1 MGREIKPQPGILDI
15 APYVGGASKVEGVDN
30 VTKLS
35 SNENPFGASDKAVE
49 AFVRA
54 AHHLHRYPSTD
65 HASLR
70 AAIGEVHGLDPAR
83 LICGVGSDEI
93 ITFLCQAYAGVGD
106 EVIHTEHGFS
116 MYKISTLAAGATPV
130 EVPERERVV
139 DVDAILA
146 AVTSKTRLVFIANPA
161 NPTGTMVGEAAL
173 DRLARELPAGVILV
187 LDGAYAE
194 YVEGFDGGAKLV
206 DTHAN
211 VVMTRTFSK
220 IYGLGGLRI
229 GWGYASPEIIDV
241 LNRVRGPFNLST
253 AQIAAAEAA
262 VRDQA
267 WVEKCRAD
275 NMRLRAWL
283 AEALA
288 EHGVPSDTSCANF
301 VLARFA
307 SEKQAGEVDEFLKT
321 EGIIVRRV
329 AGYKLPNCL
338 RITVG
343 DEASCRRVAHLIAVA
358 VGGKPMV
365 PVKEDEAADTEA
377 EE

>member
-1 MGREIKPQPGILDI
+1 MGREITAQPGILDI
-15 APYVGGASKVEGVDN
+15 KPYVGGASKVEGVAN
-30 VTKLS
+30 ATKLS
-35 SNENPFGASDKAVE
+35 SNENPFGPSDKAVD
-49 AFVRA
+49 AYLRA
-54 AHHLHRYPSTD
+54 AHSLNRYPSTD
-65 HASLR
+65 HAALR
-70 AAIGEVHGLDPAR
+70 AAIGDVHGLDPAR
-83 LICGVGSDEI
+83 IICGVGSDEI
-93 ITFLCQAYAGVGD
+93 ITFLCQSYAGPGD

-130 EVPERERVV
+130 EVAERERVV

-146 AVTSKTRLVFIANPA
+146 AVTKKTKLVFIANPA
-161 NPTGTMVGEAAL
+161 NPTGTMAGDGAL
-173 DRLARELPAGVILV
+173 SRLARDLPKNVILV

-194 YVEGFDGGAKLV
+194 YVEGFDGSASMVEK
-206 DTHAN
+206 HAN

-220 IYGLGGLRI
+220 IYGLGALRI
-229 GWGYASPEIIDV
+229 GWGYASAEIIDV

-253 AQIAAAEAA
+253 SQLAAAEAA

-275 NMRLRAWL
+275 NTRLRAWL
-283 AEALA
+283 AESLA

-307 SEKQAGEVDEFLKT
+307 SEDQAAMVDEFLKA

-329 AGYKLPNCL
+329 GGYNLPNCL

-343 DEASCRRVAHLIAVA
+343 DEPACRRVAHLIAVA
-358 VGGKPMV
+358 IGGKEAV
-365 PVKEDEAADTEA
+365 PANPRKEA
-377 EE
+377 EA